1 MRGINSPNALKA
13 ALLGLLLAMLLAGGA
28 DAAPGSS
35 VQAQNEAYRRA
46 LLELGERDQS
56 MRTGLQACRPSAD
69 GSRRDCV
76 LQMQAMDAQN
86 FRSLHALM
94 WARGWPF
101 SSRVGDDAAFS
112 AFLVI
117 QHAELGTQAMALPA
131 VSLAVLQN
139 ELRPAALALLTDRV
153 RTRLGLRQ
161 LYGTQ
166 SIRSPMGPWYVRQ
179 PVEDPEGLQ
188 ARRQALGLGPL
199 R

>member
-1 MRGINSPNALKA
+1 MRGINSPGALKA
-13 ALLGLLLAMLLAGGA
+13 TLLGLLLAVLLAGGA
-28 DAAPGSS
+28 DATPGSS

-69 GSRRDCV
+69 GSRRDCA
-76 LQMQAMDAQN
+76 LQMQALDAQN
-86 FRSLHALM
+86 FMALHQLM

-101 SSRVGDDAAFS
+101 GSRVGEDAAFS

-131 VSLAVLQN
+131 VSLAVLQG
-139 ELRPAALALLTDRV
+139 ELRPTALALLTDRV

-188 ARRQALGLGPL
+188 VRRQALGFGPL